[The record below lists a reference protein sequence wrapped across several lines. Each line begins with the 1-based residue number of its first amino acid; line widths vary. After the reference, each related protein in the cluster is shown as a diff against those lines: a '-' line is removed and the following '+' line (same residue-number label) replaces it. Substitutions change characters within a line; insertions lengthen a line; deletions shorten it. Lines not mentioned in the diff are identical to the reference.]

1 MKTDRI
7 GKRLKQG
14 KKLKKI
20 YRRINT
26 KFSLAKRKNPKC
38 TNKKKETTY
47 KPSEA
52 TEKILKRKITNADC
66 SFVSNSKL
74 ETRKNGNL

>member
-38 TNKKKETTY
+38 TNKKKETIF
-47 KPSEA
+47 KPLEA
-52 TEKILKRKITNADC
+52 TEKTPKRKITNVDC
-66 SFVSNSKL
+66 
-74 ETRKNGNL
+74 